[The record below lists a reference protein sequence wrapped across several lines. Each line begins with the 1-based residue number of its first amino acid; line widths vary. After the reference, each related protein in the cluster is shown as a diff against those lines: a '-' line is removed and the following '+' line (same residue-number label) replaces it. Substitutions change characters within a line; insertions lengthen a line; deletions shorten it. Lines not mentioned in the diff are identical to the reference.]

1 VPLILE
7 NVRIEPIEEIKIA
20 AEPAITKIENSSING
35 NELLFIF
42 LLFCMLYLFRIQLFY
57 LLTLIAK
64 VCIMA
69 LFAYSTYILFLK

>member
-1 VPLILE
+1 MPLILQD
-7 NVRIEPIEEIKIA
+7 VKPIEEIRIA
-20 AEPAITKIENSSING
+20 AEPAITKVENSSVNG
-35 NELLFIF
+35 TELVFVILLFVV
-42 LLFCMLYLFRIQLFY
+42 LYLFRVQLFY

>member
-1 VPLILE
+1 MPLILE

-57 LLTLIAK
+57 LLTLIVK
-64 VCIMA
+64 FSIIA
-69 LFAYSTYILFLK
+69 LFAYSAYILFR

>member
-1 VPLILE
+1 MPLILE

-20 AEPAITKIENSSING
+20 AEPAITKIENSSVNG

-57 LLTLIAK
+57 LLTLIVK
-64 VCIMA
+64 FSIIA
-69 LFAYSTYILFLK
+69 LFAYSAYILFR

>member
-1 VPLILE
+1 MPLILE

>member
-1 VPLILE
+1 VPLILQD
-7 NVRIEPIEEIKIA
+7 VKPIEEIKIA
-20 AEPAITKIENSSING
+20 AEPAITKVENSSING
-35 NELLFIF
+35 TELVFVILLFVV
-42 LLFCMLYLFRIQLFY
+42 LYLFRVQLFY

>member
-1 VPLILE
+1 MPLILQD
-7 NVRIEPIEEIKIA
+7 VKPIEEIKIA
-20 AEPAITKIENSSING
+20 AEPAITKIENSSVNG
-35 NELLFIF
+35 TELVFVILLFVV
-42 LLFCMLYLFRIQLFY
+42 LYLFRVQLFY

>member
-1 VPLILE
+1 MPLILE

-42 LLFCMLYLFRIQLFY
+42 LLFCMLYLFRVQLFY

-64 VCIMA
+64 VCIIA
-69 LFAYSTYILFLK
+69 LFAYSTYILFR

>member
-20 AEPAITKIENSSING
+20 AEPTITKIENSSING

-42 LLFCMLYLFRIQLFY
+42 LLFCVLYLFRIQLFY
-57 LLTLIAK
+57 LLTLIVK
-64 VCIMA
+64 FSIIS
-69 LFAYSTYILFLK
+69 LFAYSAYILFR

>member
-1 VPLILE
+1 VPLILQD
-7 NVRIEPIEEIKIA
+7 VKPIEEIKIA
-20 AEPAITKIENSSING
+20 AEPAITKVENSSVNG
-35 NELLFIF
+35 TELVFVILLFVV
-42 LLFCMLYLFRIQLFY
+42 LYLFRVQLFY

>member
-1 VPLILE
+1 MPLILE

-20 AEPAITKIENSSING
+20 AEPTITKIENSSVNG
-35 NELLFIF
+35 DELLFIF

-64 VCIMA
+64 LSIIA
-69 LFAYSTYILFLK
+69 LFAYSAYILFR

>member
-1 VPLILE
+1 VPLILQE
-7 NVRIEPIEEIKIA
+7 VKPIEEIKIA
-20 AEPAITKIENSSING
+20 AEPAITKIENSSVNG
-35 NELLFIF
+35 TELVFVILLFVV
-42 LLFCMLYLFRIQLFY
+42 LYLFRVQLFY

>member
-1 VPLILE
+1 VPLILQD
-7 NVRIEPIEEIKIA
+7 VKPIEEIKIA
-20 AEPAITKIENSSING
+20 AEPAITKIENSSVNG
-35 NELLFIF
+35 TELVFVILLFVV
-42 LLFCMLYLFRIQLFY
+42 LYLFRVQLFY

>member
-57 LLTLIAK
+57 LLTLIVK
-64 VCIMA
+64 FSIIA
-69 LFAYSTYILFLK
+69 LFAYSAYILFR

>member
-1 VPLILE
+1 MPLILQE
-7 NVRIEPIEEIKIA
+7 VKPIEEIKIA
-20 AEPAITKIENSSING
+20 AEPAITKVENSSVNG
-35 NELLFIF
+35 TELVFVILLFVV
-42 LLFCMLYLFRIQLFY
+42 LYLFRVQLFY